1 MRGLG
6 LGGETRDF
14 GVVGRDPEAA
24 EDTERSGRREDW
36 ELA

>member
-6 LGGETRDF
+6 LGGETRDL
-14 GVVGRDPEAA
+14 GVVGRDA